1 MKKALLIF
9 LAISLSAF
17 SLTTQEIIDQGTVKQ
32 KEVFDRYFNTSENK
46 NKSKKDANLL
56 NKVYPE
62 IIEWLYK
69 RNKQIYDSEL
79 ARLNKL
85 KDDRRKVY
93 KPILATY
100 NGYIN
105 ENSVFTRI
113 LLMNFLQNREDLQSY
128 IYTGSYIT
136 LENFYLNMNIITE
149 GEKNENT
156 IEENVNTLI
165 NYLYHTGDSVTK
177 EEYLKMS
184 SSELKRLVA
193 NEFLKLDS
201 LLDKKDMAGSDNVSK
216 LVKTSKNNLKKIEKL
231 YNKYDEGFDE
241 YINTLNL
248 KSGNKDKLRKL
259 VKFEEL
265 SNLKFL
271 IQSLETPK
279 GEGK

>member
-85 KDDRRKVY
+85 KDDSRKVF

-113 LLMNFLQNREDLQSY
+113 LFMNFLQNREDLQSY

-156 IEENVNTLI
+156 IEENVNTII

-201 LLDKKDMAGSDNVSK
+201 LLDKKDMEGSGNVSK

-241 YINTLNL
+241 YVNTLNL